1 MLQTFENLRVLTFEK
16 RQPKFQNTHIN
27 IINITFFKVLLK
39 LIKLITDIY
48 YIVYL

>member
-16 RQPKFQNTHIN
+16 RQPKFQNTTLTLY
-27 IINITFFKVLLK
+27 ITFFKVLLK

-48 YIVYL
+48 YIVFL